1 MQTKDRIQHVR
12 EKVKRLR
19 RMSHELMEHSSQL
32 HRQSARL
39 RTFTPVAAEHLVK
52 LRLNNGVTLTGTLA
66 ESDGILDGDT
76 SASLAD

>member
-19 RMSHELMEHSSQL
+19 RMSHELMQHSSEL

-39 RTFTPVAAEHLVK
+39 RAFTSATAEHLVK
-52 LRLNNGVTLTGTLA
+52 LRLNNGVTLTGALA
-66 ESDGILDGDT
+66 ESDGILDGDIVRVG
-76 SASLAD
+76 S